1 MKMIEKLEAL
11 DKHIG
16 LDKEDKI
23 TEDDRS
29 SHDDCLFETDQGDF
43 LVLTDEEAD
52 ERTKEYI
59 EETLWS
65 FNIDF
70 LQRFLHSNLQD
81 EAETILKPL
90 QEKCED
96 GNDAI
101 KALVD
106 WDNQQGDIVDEAI
119 TWDGRSHFLSGYD
132 GEEHEVKVNDTYY
145 YIYRVN

>member
-43 LVLTDEEAD
+43 LVLDDEESD
-52 ERTKEYI
+52 ERVKEHV
-59 EETLWS
+59 EETLWA

-70 LQRFLHSNLQD
+70 LKGFLDGALQD

>member
-1 MKMIEKLEAL
+1 MKMIENLEVL